1 MDRKDKVLRESIGLH
16 GGEKTKSGEMKS
28 LRLLRDS
35 FVGRFPEEQRTM
47 AVKMAWQEFW
57 GKTAKYL
64 SREDLARCGEA
75 VVFAAKSHAGQKR
88 LTGEPYIIHAIQV
101 ASILADMELDT
112 QTLIAALLHDVLEDT
127 EVSAETLEKSFGEG
141 VRLLVDG
148 VTKLGKLPFKS
159 FEDYQ
164 AENLRKMFLVM
175 AKDIRV
181 VLIKLADRL
190 HNMRTIHALRREKQ
204 SRIAR
209 ETLEIYAP
217 LAHRLGIYQI
227 KRELEDLAFKIT
239 DPEAYYDI
247 RRRVRKKLPE
257 REETIKK
264 AIEILEKRLAEEG
277 MEAYITGRAKHF
289 FSIYEKMRRK
299 NVSLEELFDLLALR
313 VTVQSVADCYT
324 VLGIVHTIWKPLP
337 GQFDDY
343 IANPKNN
350 MYQSLHTAVMG
361 PSAEPLEIQIR
372 TWEMHWVAEY
382 GIASHWRYKEKKQK
396 QDELDQKL
404 DWIRQVLEA
413 QADSSEPSEFLEH
426 VKADVLSS
434 EVFVFTPKGDV
445 VSLPNGSTPID
456 FAYTIHT
463 EIGNHFVGA
472 MVNNRIVPIDYR
484 LQNGDIVKVMTSP
497 QGRPSRD
504 WLKIA
509 KSSRARS
516 KVRSYF
522 RQKEK
527 SDREEKAAKGREQ
540 LERELQRRRPDLDV
554 NLADLGPLLNKVARD
569 MGFANGEDLLV
580 AIGSGD
586 MSAQS
591 AAAKFPET
599 KEEIPPHEI
608 AGEPVKKE
616 SDTGVVVDGAPG
628 VLVSMANCCKPVPGD
643 EITGFVTKSRGITVH
658 RKDCP
663 NVTGVP
669 EDRLVDVEWGWN
681 ITDRYSSRL
690 RLEGVD
696 RPGLF
701 ADVAQAIN
709 AAEGTIVRIKAFVA
723 GGNRARMNI
732 DIEVKDLEHLYK
744 IMAKLNTIH
753 GVIEVLRG

>member
-1 MDRKDKVLRESIGLH
+1 
-16 GGEKTKSGEMKS
+16 
-28 LRLLRDS
+28 
-35 FVGRFPEEQRTM
+35 
-47 AVKMAWQEFW
+47 
-57 GKTAKYL
+57 
-64 SREDLARCGEA
+64 
-75 VVFAAKSHAGQKR
+75 
-88 LTGEPYIIHAIQV
+88 
-101 ASILADMELDT
+101 
-112 QTLIAALLHDVLEDT
+112 
-127 EVSAETLEKSFGEG
+127 
-141 VRLLVDG
+141 
-148 VTKLGKLPFKS
+148 
-159 FEDYQ
+159 
-164 AENLRKMFLVM
+164 
-175 AKDIRV
+175 
-181 VLIKLADRL
+181 
-190 HNMRTIHALRREKQ
+190 
-204 SRIAR
+204 
-209 ETLEIYAP
+209 
-217 LAHRLGIYQI
+217 
-227 KRELEDLAFKIT
+227 
-239 DPEAYYDI
+239 
-247 RRRVRKKLPE
+247 
-257 REETIKK
+257 
-264 AIEILEKRLAEEG
+264 

-299 NVSLEELFDLLALR
+299 NLSLEELFDLLALR

-350 MYQSLHTAVMG
+350 MYQSLHTTVMG

-372 TWEMHWVAEY
+372 TWEMHWIAEY
-382 GIASHWRYKEKKQK
+382 GIASHWRYKEKRQK

-404 DWIRQVLEA
+404 DWIRQVLDA

-484 LQNGDIVKVMTSP
+484 IQNGDIVKVMTSP

-516 KVRSYF
+516 KIRSYF

-527 SDREEKAAKGREQ
+527 TDREEKAAKGREQ
-540 LERELQRRRPDLDV
+540 LERDLKRRRPDLDV
-554 NLADLGPLLNKVARD
+554 DLADSGPLLNKVARD

-586 MSAQS
+586 LKAQV
-591 AAAKFPET
+591 AAAKFPKT
-599 KEEIPPHEI
+599 TEEIPSYEA
-608 AGEPVKKE
+608 AGETVKKE
-616 SDTGVVVDGAPG
+616 SDTEVVVEGAPG

-663 NVTGVP
+663 NIAEVP
-669 EDRLVDVEWGWN
+669 EERRVDVEWG
-681 ITDRYSSRL
+681 TKTLDRYSSRL

-709 AAEGTIVRIKAFVA
+709 ATDGTIVQIKAFVA
-723 GGNRARMNI
+723 GGNRARMSI
-732 DIEVKDLEHLYK
+732 DLQVKDLEHLYRV
-744 IMAKLNTIH
+744 IAKLNTIQ

>member
-1 MDRKDKVLRESIGLH
+1 
-16 GGEKTKSGEMKS
+16 
-28 LRLLRDS
+28 
-35 FVGRFPEEQRTM
+35 
-47 AVKMAWQEFW
+47 
-57 GKTAKYL
+57 
-64 SREDLARCGEA
+64 
-75 VVFAAKSHAGQKR
+75 
-88 LTGEPYIIHAIQV
+88 
-101 ASILADMELDT
+101 
-112 QTLIAALLHDVLEDT
+112 
-127 EVSAETLEKSFGEG
+127 
-141 VRLLVDG
+141 
-148 VTKLGKLPFKS
+148 
-159 FEDYQ
+159 
-164 AENLRKMFLVM
+164 
-175 AKDIRV
+175 
-181 VLIKLADRL
+181 
-190 HNMRTIHALRREKQ
+190 
-204 SRIAR
+204 
-209 ETLEIYAP
+209 
-217 LAHRLGIYQI
+217 
-227 KRELEDLAFKIT
+227 
-239 DPEAYYDI
+239 
-247 RRRVRKKLPE
+247 
-257 REETIKK
+257 
-264 AIEILEKRLAEEG
+264 
-277 MEAYITGRAKHF
+277 
-289 FSIYEKMRRK
+289 
-299 NVSLEELFDLLALR
+299 
-313 VTVQSVADCYT
+313 

-554 NLADLGPLLNKVARD
+554 NLADSGPLLNKVARD

>member
-1 MDRKDKVLRESIGLH
+1 
-16 GGEKTKSGEMKS
+16 
-28 LRLLRDS
+28 
-35 FVGRFPEEQRTM
+35 
-47 AVKMAWQEFW
+47 
-57 GKTAKYL
+57 
-64 SREDLARCGEA
+64 
-75 VVFAAKSHAGQKR
+75 
-88 LTGEPYIIHAIQV
+88 
-101 ASILADMELDT
+101 
-112 QTLIAALLHDVLEDT
+112 
-127 EVSAETLEKSFGEG
+127 
-141 VRLLVDG
+141 
-148 VTKLGKLPFKS
+148 
-159 FEDYQ
+159 
-164 AENLRKMFLVM
+164 
-175 AKDIRV
+175 
-181 VLIKLADRL
+181 
-190 HNMRTIHALRREKQ
+190 
-204 SRIAR
+204 
-209 ETLEIYAP
+209 
-217 LAHRLGIYQI
+217 
-227 KRELEDLAFKIT
+227 
-239 DPEAYYDI
+239 
-247 RRRVRKKLPE
+247 
-257 REETIKK
+257 
-264 AIEILEKRLAEEG
+264 
-277 MEAYITGRAKHF
+277 
-289 FSIYEKMRRK
+289 
-299 NVSLEELFDLLALR
+299 
-313 VTVQSVADCYT
+313 
-324 VLGIVHTIWKPLP
+324 
-337 GQFDDY
+337 
-343 IANPKNN
+343 
-350 MYQSLHTAVMG
+350 
-361 PSAEPLEIQIR
+361 
-372 TWEMHWVAEY
+372 
-382 GIASHWRYKEKKQK
+382 
-396 QDELDQKL
+396 
-404 DWIRQVLEA
+404 
-413 QADSSEPSEFLEH
+413 
-426 VKADVLSS
+426 
-434 EVFVFTPKGDV
+434 V

-554 NLADLGPLLNKVARD
+554 NLADSGPLLNKVARD

-586 MSAQS
+586 INAQS

-599 KEEIPPHEI
+599 KEEIPPHEVV
-608 AGEPVKKE
+608 GEPVKKE